1 MKKYTPSLRQQM
13 SLIILLCWL
22 LPMALAATLV
32 GWYLLSGAGRQKEQ
46 AISQQFQL
54 NLQLVA
60 DRVNS
65 AVEASRLP
73 SYDPEFR
80 EAWNQYRQDGNYAM
94 LYRRSSALFGR
105 LYQSD
110 SRFLYGVFCFAE
122 DPEARSIA
130 VVNGS
135 SGLHHNQAR
144 ELWRLDAESVWA
156 LAEELDTTVGFLE
169 REGRVY
175 LVRNLM
181 DASYRPVGVLALVL
195 NRDYFF
201 GDLALLPWAAEVSV
215 SLEQEAFLT
224 LKGDAPLPPGNRTLE
239 YVIQDRDYSLRG
251 TATVDYAALF
261 TGAASYRW
269 LLPAMG
275 LSLLLLLLFTFRFFR
290 QKISRP
296 IRELMEGAARIR
308 QGELGYQIEEGTGSR
323 EFQYLTG
330 SFNQM
335 SGQLRHLF
343 DRIYQEELARRDAQ
357 IKALQAHINPHFL
370 NNTLEIINWQARMSG
385 DVKASKMIEALSTVL
400 DAALARRGS
409 PQVRLAEEMTYVNA
423 YLYIVKERFGK
434 RLTVDVDLPDELMDC
449 LVPRLILQPV
459 IENAVEHGIGPSG
472 QGRVILRGAREG
484 DRLVLEIENNG
495 GLSAE
500 DEAHILR
507 LLSPNCDTQNEPSGN
522 IGIANVN
529 QRLRILYGPDCGL
542 TITRGEGRA
551 VIARMTIG
559 ASACQPLSFATS
571 NNRQ

>member
-1 MKKYTPSLRQQM
+1 MKKSTPSLRRQM
-13 SLIILLCWL
+13 AWIILLCWL
-22 LPMALAATLV
+22 LPMAIAATVV

-46 AISQQFQL
+46 AMAEQFQM
-54 NLQLVA
+54 NLQLGA

-80 EAWNQYRQDGNYAM
+80 EGWNQYRRDGVYNL
-94 LYRRSSALFGR
+94 LYRRSYALFNR

-110 SRFLYGVFCFAE
+110 SRFLYGVFCFAD
-122 DPEARSIA
+122 DPEDRVIT

-135 SGLHHNQAR
+135 AGLFHNQVR
-144 ELWRLDAESVWA
+144 EQWTADSGAVLE
-156 LAEELDTTVGFLE
+156 LAGRLDTTVGFLE

-175 LVRNLM
+175 LVRNMM
-181 DASYRPVGVLALVL
+181 DSGYRPIGVLALAL
-195 NRDYFF
+195 DPDYFF
-201 GDLALLPWAAEVSV
+201 GDLALLPWAASVSV
-215 SLEQEAFLT
+215 TLEGSVTLT
-224 LKGDAPLPPGNRTLE
+224 LKGSAPPQPGDRTLE
-239 YVIQDRDYSLRG
+239 HTIRSRDYTLRG
-251 TATVDYAALF
+251 TAEVDYAALL
-261 TGAASYRW
+261 TGAESYRW

-290 QKISRP
+290 RKISQP
-296 IRELMEGAARIR
+296 VQVLMEGAARIR
-308 QGELGYQIEEGTGSR
+308 QGELGCQIDTETGSR
-323 EFQYLTG
+323 EFQYLTD
-330 SFNQM
+330 SFNRM
-335 SGQLRHLF
+335 SGQLRRQF
-343 DRIYQEELARRDAQ
+343 DRLYQEELARRDAQ

-400 DAALARRGS
+400 DAALDRKGS

-423 YLYIVKERFGK
+423 YLYIVKERYGR

-472 QGRVILRGAREG
+472 QGQVSLRGFREG
-484 DRLVLEIENNG
+484 ERLILEIENNG
-495 GLSAE
+495 GLSPR
-500 DEAHILR
+500 DEEHIAR
-507 LLSPNCDTQNEPSGN
+507 LLSPDYDMQNEPSGN

-542 TITRGEGRA
+542 TITRGEGDAVTARLTVAVRA
-551 VIARMTIG
+551 
-559 ASACQPLSFATS
+559 
-571 NNRQ
+571 

>member
-1 MKKYTPSLRQQM
+1 MKKSVPSLRQQM
-13 SLIILLCWL
+13 SFIILLCWL
-22 LPMALAATLV
+22 LPMVIAATLL

-46 AISQQFQL
+46 ALYQQFQL

-60 DRVNS
+60 DRMNS

-80 EAWNQYRQDGNYAM
+80 DAWNQYQQDGNYAM
-94 LYRRSSALFGR
+94 LYRRFSALFSR

-110 SRFLYGVFCFAE
+110 SRFLYGVFCFVE
-122 DPEARSIA
+122 DPENRSIT

-135 SGLHHNQAR
+135 SGLLHNQAR
-144 ELWRLDAESVWA
+144 ELWRGDAEPVWA
-156 LAEELDTTVGFLE
+156 LAEELDTTVGFWAQ
-169 REGRVY
+169 EGRVY

-181 DASYRPVGVLALVL
+181 DSSYQSVGVLALVL
-195 NRDYFF
+195 NLDYFF
-201 GDLALLPWAAEVSV
+201 GDLALLPWASAVSV
-215 SLEQEAFLT
+215 SLEPEVVLS
-224 LKGDAPLPPGNRTLE
+224 LKGNAPPQPENRALE
-239 YVIQDRDYSLRG
+239 YTIRDRDYALRG
-251 TATVDYAALF
+251 TAAVDYAALL
-261 TGAASYRW
+261 TGAESYRW
-269 LLPAMG
+269 ILPAMG

-290 QKISRP
+290 RKISRP
-296 IRELMEGAARIR
+296 IRELMEGAAQIR

-323 EFQYLTG
+323 EFQYLTD

-335 SGQLRHLF
+335 SGQLRHQF

-400 DAALARRGS
+400 DAALDRRGS

-423 YLYIVKERFGK
+423 YLYIIKERFGR
-434 RLTVDVDLPDELMDC
+434 RLEVDVDLPDDLMDC

-472 QGRVILRGAREG
+472 QGRVLLRGARRENY
-484 DRLVLEIENNG
+484 LVLEIENNG
-495 GLSAE
+495 GLSEE

-507 LLSPNCDTQNEPSGN
+507 LLSPDYDMQNEPSGN

-542 TITRGEGRA
+542 TITQGEGRA
-551 VIARMTIG
+551 VVARLTIG
-559 ASACQPLSFATS
+559 IQK
-571 NNRQ
+571 

>member
-1 MKKYTPSLRQQM
+1 MKKNTPSLRRQM
-13 SLIILLCWL
+13 SWIILLCWL
-22 LPMALAATLV
+22 LPMVIAATVV
-32 GWYLLSGAGRQKEQ
+32 GWYLLSGAGRQREQ
-46 AISQQFQL
+46 AMRQQFQL
-54 NLQLVA
+54 NLQLGA

-80 EAWNQYRQDGNYAM
+80 EGWNQYRQDESYAM
-94 LYRRSSALFGR
+94 LYRKFSALFSR

-110 SRFLYGVFCFAE
+110 SRFFYGVFCFAG
-122 DPEARSIA
+122 DPENRTIT

-135 SGLHHNQAR
+135 SGLLHNQAR
-144 ELWRLDAESVWA
+144 ELWRLDAEPVRE
-156 LAEELDTTVGFLE
+156 LAAGLDTNVGFYQ

-181 DASYRPVGVLALVL
+181 DASYRSIGVLALAL
-195 NRDYFF
+195 DPDYFF
-201 GDLALLPWAAEVSV
+201 GDLALLPWASAVSV
-215 SLEQEAFLT
+215 SLGPEVVLT
-224 LKGDAPLPPGNRTLE
+224 LKGDGPPQPGGRTLE
-239 YVIQDRDYSLRG
+239 HTIQDRDYVLRG
-251 TATVDYAALF
+251 GAAVDYAALL
-261 TGAASYRW
+261 TGAESYRW

-275 LSLLLLLLFTFRFFR
+275 FSLLLLLGFTFRFFR

-296 IRELMEGAARIR
+296 IQVLMEGAARIR
-308 QGELGYQIEEGTGSR
+308 QGELGCQIDGGTGSL
-323 EFQYLTG
+323 EFQYLTD

-335 SGQLRHLF
+335 SGQLRRQF
-343 DRIYQEELARRDAQ
+343 DRLYQEELARRDAQ

-400 DAALARRGS
+400 DAALDRRGS

-423 YLYIVKERFGK
+423 YLYIVKERYGK
-434 RLTVDVDLPDELMDC
+434 RLEVDVDLPDGLMDC

-472 QGRVILRGAREG
+472 QGQVSLRGFREG
-484 DRLVLEIENNG
+484 ERLVLEIENNG
-495 GLSAE
+495 GLSPR
-500 DEAHILR
+500 DEEHIAR
-507 LLSPNCDTQNEPSGN
+507 LLSPEYDTQNEPSGN

-542 TITRGEGRA
+542 TITRGEGSQ
-551 VIARMTIG
+551 VIARLTV
-559 ASACQPLSFATS
+559 AVRS
-571 NNRQ
+571 